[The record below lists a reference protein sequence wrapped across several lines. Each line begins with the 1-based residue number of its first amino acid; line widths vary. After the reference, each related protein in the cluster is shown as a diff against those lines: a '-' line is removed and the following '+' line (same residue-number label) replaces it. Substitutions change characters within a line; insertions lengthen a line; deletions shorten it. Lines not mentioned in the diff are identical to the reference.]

1 MASPERLN
9 VLLSRARNGLILI
22 GDANTF
28 MGSPRG
34 RDLWSRFIG
43 MLKACW
49 LDNSIIRLLEFS
61 GLKCIFL
68 WLNMASNSYV
78 NYVDYFHRKFT
89 ALVLM
94 EPGAV

>member
-43 MLKACW
+43 MPKACNHVYDGVPVRCERHNDRTAI
-49 LDNSIIRLLEFS
+49 LRRPEEFDKECPD
-61 GLKCIFL
+61 GGCP
-68 WLNMASNSYV
+68 
-78 NYVDYFHRKFT
+78 
-89 ALVLM
+89 
-94 EPGAV
+94 EPW